1 MDSNTLFFGLMIIG
15 SLGVFFYFGKFRAS
29 IKQRD
34 QSDKIDWTQSLWS
47 KIRSKKQEKDD

>member
-1 MDSNTLFFGLMIIG
+1 MDANTLFFGLLIVV
-15 SLGVFFYFGKFRAS
+15 SLVIFLYFGKFRAS

-34 QSDKIDWTQSLWS
+34 RSDKIDWTQSLWS

>member
-1 MDSNTLFFGLMIIG
+1 MIIG

-34 QSDKIDWTQSLWS
+34 RSDKIDWTQSLWS
-47 KIRSKKQEKDD
+47 KIRSKKQKKDD